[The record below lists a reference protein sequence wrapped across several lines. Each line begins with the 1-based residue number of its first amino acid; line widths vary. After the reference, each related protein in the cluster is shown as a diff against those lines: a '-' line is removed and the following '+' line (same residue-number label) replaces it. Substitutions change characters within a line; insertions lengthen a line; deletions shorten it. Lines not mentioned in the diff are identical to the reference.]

1 MSSMHCRREG
11 LPAPGATGGGLCQLG
26 GGEYCSVGDRDSPSQ
41 SPTWAHCCPFQQG
54 CPSVKF
60 KVTQGWS
67 PAVHQRSQPGVVLF
81 PVLAALVPSPP
92 VSSLYSGRQGFAN
105 IFQPA

>member
-1 MSSMHCRREG
+1 MVFQLLGLQGEVYVNWGEG
-11 LPAPGATGGGLCQLG
+11 SIAQWGTGTLPARLPPG
-26 GGEYCSVGDRDSPSQ
+26 
-41 SPTWAHCCPFQQG
+41 
-54 CPSVKF
+54 PSVKF